1 MRMTDPV
8 PGAHA
13 GLGMSAS
20 ELADAP
26 VNAGPKRRQLVD
38 LLGPFVVFVV
48 FIGVWYALAYGIDG
62 NFAPNGKPLLI
73 PAPHQTFSGVSAVL
87 GKIWSSTQISFWT
100 ALLGLAIAM
109 TLGVGLAIAMSQA
122 RWVERALYPYL
133 VALQAVPILAM
144 IPLIIAISG
153 ANFRS
158 RVITTVL
165 ISIFPIVSN
174 TLFGLLSAERNQHDL
189 FTLNSAS
196 RWTRLSKL
204 QIPAAM
210 PAMFTGFRISA
221 GLSVIGAV
229 VGDFFFAKG
238 NPGLGRRI
246 NDYFLNNQP
255 SRMTTCAIIA
265 ALLGILFF
273 VTFGWISNKAVG
285 HWHESSRKDA
295 I

>member
-1 MRMTDPV
+1 MTMIA
-8 PGAHA
+8 PGSRGAL
-13 GLGMSAS
+13 GLSAA

-26 VNAGPKRRQLVD
+26 ANAPRKKRRAVD
-38 LLGPFVVFVV
+38 FLGPFVIFAA
-48 FIGVWYALAYGIDG
+48 FIVGWHLLAHGIEG
-62 NFAPNGKPLLI
+62 NYAPNGKPILI
-73 PAPHQTFSGVSAVL
+73 PAPNQVLWGVGPVL
-87 GKIWSSTQISFWT
+87 GKIWASTLISLWT
-100 ALLGLAIAM
+100 AVLGLAIAIG
-109 TLGVGLAIAMSQA
+109 LGVGLAILMSQA
-122 RWVERALYPYL
+122 RWIERAIYPYL

-158 RVITTVL
+158 RIITTVL
-165 ISIFPIVSN
+165 IAIFPIVSN

-189 FTLNSAS
+189 FSLNGAS
-196 RWTRLSKL
+196 RWTRLAKL
-204 QIPAAM
+204 QLPAAM

-255 SRMTTCAIIA
+255 SRMTTCAFIA
-265 ALLGILFF
+265 AVLGILFF
-273 VTFGWISNKAVG
+273 VTFGWISNLAVG

>member
-1 MRMTDPV
+1 
-8 PGAHA
+8 
-13 GLGMSAS
+13 MSAVGLRPNGARTPAP
-20 ELADAP
+20 EVTDAP
-26 VNAGPKRRQLVD
+26 LAPTRRSSRVVD
-38 LLGPFVVFVV
+38 VLGPLVLFLL
-48 FIGVWYALAYGIDG
+48 FIGAWYLLAYNLKN
-62 NFAPNGKPLLI
+62 NFAPNGKPILI
-73 PAPHQTFSGVSAVL
+73 PAPHQVWWGVGDVW
-87 GKIWSSTQISFWT
+87 GKIWASTLISFKT
-100 ALLGLAIAM
+100 ALLGLLIAIL
-109 TLGVGLAIAMSQA
+109 LGVGLAVLMSQA
-122 RWVERALYPYL
+122 RWVERAIYPYL

-144 IPLIIAISG
+144 IPLIIAVAGS
-153 ANFRS
+153 NFKS

-165 ISIFPIVSN
+165 IAIFPIVSN

-189 FTLNSAS
+189 FTLNGAT

-204 QIPAAM
+204 QLPAAM

-238 NPGLGRRI
+238 QPGLGRRL

-255 SRMTTCAIIA
+255 SRMTTCAILA